1 MTQTSTQRHMHEHIN
16 KGAKMQTKQRK
27 PNKMAQ
33 SKYSGL
39 KGSKACYQTKE
50 MGKHVKKAQK
60 KANMRNPNMKS

>member
-1 MTQTSTQRHMHEHIN
+1 MH
-16 KGAKMQTKQRK
+16 TKQRK

-50 MGKHVKKAQK
+50 MGKHVKKAQT

>member
-1 MTQTSTQRHMHEHIN
+1 MHEHIN

>member
-33 SKYSGL
+33 SKCSGL

-50 MGKHVKKAQK
+50 KGKHVKKAQT